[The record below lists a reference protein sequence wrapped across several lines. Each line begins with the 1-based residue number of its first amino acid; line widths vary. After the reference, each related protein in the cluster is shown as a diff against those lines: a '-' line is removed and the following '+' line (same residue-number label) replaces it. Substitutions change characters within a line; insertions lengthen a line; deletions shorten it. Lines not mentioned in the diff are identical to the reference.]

1 MDYRTLSV
9 QELLRLCLESDDQ
22 AAWREF
28 VRRVQ
33 QTTAR
38 VIRKTLIRVRPWKLP
53 TAQEI
58 DDLVQETFLKLFANN
73 ARALREFDCRH
84 DNALF
89 GFVKVVAS
97 NVAHDHVRKLMSN
110 KDGAGRDPEDLER
123 AQHVAASGFG
133 SPKNAERDI
142 RMAEIQRCLER
153 LDSDPNYA
161 RDCAIF
167 WLYFR
172 QGYTAKEISELP
184 GIGLSV
190 KGVESVLLRLI
201 RAIREKMNPPDPP
214 EPTSRPDSSDRP
226 GPHLP
231 GRGAASGG

>member
-1 MDYRTLSV
+1 M
-9 QELLRLCLESDDQ
+9 
-22 AAWREF
+22 
-28 VRRVQ
+28 
-33 QTTAR
+33 
-38 VIRKTLIRVRPWKLP
+38 IRIRPWKMCTP
-53 TAQEI
+53 QEI

-84 DNALF
+84 ENALF
-89 GFVKVVAS
+89 GFFKVVAS
-97 NVAHDHVRKLMSN
+97 NVAHDHVRKLMSD
-110 KDGAGRDPEDLER
+110 KDGAGREPEDLDK
-123 AQHVAASGFG
+123 AQHVATSGFG
-133 SPKNAERDI
+133 SAKTAERDI
-142 RMAEIQRCLER
+142 RMAEIERCLER
-153 LDSDPNYA
+153 LASNPNHA

-201 RAIREKMNPPDPP
+201 RDIRGGMEPPDPP
-214 EPTSRPDSSDRP
+214 EPAV
-226 GPHLP
+226 GPHPPDGPAPRLP